1 MDIYQ
6 AIASLVTRAVEQR
19 MIEPEDQIYCMNR
32 VINLLGLTECE
43 KREPAGLDIPELLE
57 ILTDYA
63 AQNGV
68 IEDLFDLKEVLS
80 SAIMDVFL
88 PKPSQVDA
96 RFHALYRQSPAMA
109 TEDFYRFSRVSNNI
123 QTRRIA
129 KNICYKTPTKYG
141 DLDITINL
149 SKPEKNPKDIAAA
162 KLLKSA
168 DYPKCLLCV
177 ENEGYAGKVGHPG
190 RASHRMIRL
199 NLCGEPWYFQYSPYV
214 YYNEHCIVLSRYHRD
229 MAITR
234 QTFERLLSF
243 VEWLPHYFLGSNADL
258 PIVGG
263 SILTHDHYQGG
274 NYAFAMAK
282 AEADYYFE
290 LPGFEHLTCSV
301 VKWPMSVI
309 RMAGQDK
316 DTLVR
321 AAMHIHEA
329 WKGYSDPG
337 ADILCETNGTPHNTV
352 TPIARRKGNHFELD
366 VVLRNNRTS
375 LEHPLGIFH
384 PHEDVQHIKKE
395 NIGLIEVMGLA
406 VLPARLVGE
415 LGEVEKFL
423 LGLPSEVA
431 DYHRPWAEEMKVRY
445 QNALSEANV
454 HDVVQQEVG
463 HKFERVLEDA
473 GVFKRDEK
481 GRAAFARF
489 IKTL

>member
-19 MIEPEDQIYCMNR
+19 MIEPEDQIYCTNR
-32 VINLLGLTECE
+32 VVNLLGLTEYE

-96 RFHALYRQSPAMA
+96 RFHELYRQSPALA

-337 ADILCETNGTPHNTV
+337 ADILCETDSTPHNTV

-406 VLPARLVGE
+406 VLSARLGGGKVFAGFAQRGGGLSPP
-415 LGEVEKFL
+415 LGRRNEGPVSKRSL
-423 LGLPSEVA
+423 RSQRARRGA
-431 DYHRPWAEEMKVRY
+431 
-445 QNALSEANV
+445 
-454 HDVVQQEVG
+454 
-463 HKFERVLEDA
+463 A
-473 GVFKRDEK
+473 G
-481 GRAAFARF
+481 GRAQVRAGAGGRGR
-489 IKTL
+489 IQTG

>member
-19 MIEPEDQIYCMNR
+19 MIEPEDQIYCTNR
-32 VINLLGLTECE
+32 VVNLLGLTEYE

-96 RFHALYRQSPAMA
+96 RFHELYRQSPALA

-337 ADILCETNGTPHNTV
+337 ADILCETDSTPHNTV

-406 VLPARLVGE
+406 VLSARL
-415 LGEVEKFL
+415 VEKFL

>member
-19 MIEPEDQIYCMNR
+19 MIEPEDQIYCTNR
-32 VINLLGLTECE
+32 VVNLLGLTEYE

-96 RFHALYRQSPAMA
+96 RFHELYRQSPALA

-337 ADILCETNGTPHNTV
+337 ADILCETDSTPHNTV

>member
-6 AIASLVTRAVEQR
+6 AITSLVTRAVEQR
-19 MIEPEDQIYCMNR
+19 MIEPEDQIYCTNR
-32 VINLLGLTECE
+32 IINLLGLTEYE

-352 TPIARRKGNHFELD
+352 TPIARRKGDRFELD

-431 DYHRPWAEEMKVRY
+431 DYHRPWAEEMKARY

>member
-19 MIEPEDQIYCMNR
+19 MIEPEDQIYCTNR
-32 VINLLGLTECE
+32 VVNLLGLTEYE

-96 RFHALYRQSPAMA
+96 RFHELYRQSPALA

-337 ADILCETNGTPHNTV
+337 ADILCETDSTPHNTV

-406 VLPARLVGE
+406 VLSARLVGE

>member
-19 MIEPEDQIYCMNR
+19 MIEPEDEIYCKNR
-32 VINLLGLTECE
+32 IINLLGLTEYVE
-43 KREPAGLDIPELLE
+43 REPADLDIPELLE
-57 ILTDYA
+57 MVTGYA

-80 SAIMDVFL
+80 SAVMDVFL

-129 KNICYKTPTKYG
+129 KNISYKTPTKYG

-177 ENEGYAGKVGHPG
+177 ENEGYAGKIGHPG

-214 YYNEHCIVLSRYHRD
+214 YYNEHCIVLSRSHRD

-274 NYAFAMAK
+274 NYEFAMAK
-282 AEADYYFE
+282 AKADYYFE
-290 LPGFEHLTCSV
+290 LPGFEQLTCSV

-309 RMAGQDK
+309 RMAGPDK

-321 AAMHIHEA
+321 AAMHIHET
-329 WKGYSDPG
+329 WKGYSDPS
-337 ADILCETNGTPHNTV
+337 ADILCETGGAPHNTV
-352 TPIARRKGNHFELD
+352 TPIARRKGDRFELD

-375 LEHPLGIFH
+375 PEHPLGIFH

-406 VLPARLVGE
+406 GLPARLVGE
-415 LGEVEKFL
+415 LNEVEKFL

-463 HKFERVLEDA
+463 RKFERVLEDA
-473 GVFKRDEK
+473 GVFKRDEP

>member
-19 MIEPEDQIYCMNR
+19 MIEPEDQIYCTNR
-32 VINLLGLTECE
+32 IINLLGLTEYE

-96 RFHALYRQSPAMA
+96 RFHALYRHSPAMA

-431 DYHRPWAEEMKVRY
+431 DYHRPWAEEMKARY